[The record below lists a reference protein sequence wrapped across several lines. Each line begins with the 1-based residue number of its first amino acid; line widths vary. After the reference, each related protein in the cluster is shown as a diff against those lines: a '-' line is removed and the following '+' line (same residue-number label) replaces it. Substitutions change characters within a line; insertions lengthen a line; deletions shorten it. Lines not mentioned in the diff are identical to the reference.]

1 MQIKTR
7 LQLKKEKE
15 EEEKEEEEEE
25 EEKDERE
32 DVHLKPTNQVVPIC
46 QGGQH
51 PDQKHVYQ
59 V

>member
-15 EEEKEEEEEE
+15 EEEKEEEE